1 LVAVTGQGRE
11 HRETHLLGYIIRRS
25 ERFLLTTDTGAAIP
39 HHKGTDPPE
48 HALNGISF
56 AIDGVTD

>member
-25 ERFLLTTDTGAAIP
+25 ERSLLTADSGAAIP
-39 HHKGTDPPE
+39 HHEGTDPPE
-48 HALNGISF
+48 YTLNGLSI
-56 AIDGVTD
+56 AINGVTD